1 MSVDLAYIENRF
13 LIFDAA
19 SLAGGDRPSY
29 WEVLLLQCKYRSFT
43 VGTTQVG
50 ECSACPSNAAAANSA
65 TNTDA
70 WADGSNAT
78 ADATTANAANA
89 NSNAIQQP
97 GSRTR
102 RACSPASLTRR
113 ARPRRRSLLFSF
125 LLSPHP
131 NPTHYDPC
139 SSNDT
144 ILKFDQHPLRPPY
157 DPLRPTSLKKTVLN
171 VIITFIM

>member
-89 NSNAIQQP
+89 NSNADAAAAAAAAATVH
-97 GSRTR
+97 GHAKLRL
-102 RACSPASLTRR
+102 CG
-113 ARPRRRSLLFSF
+113 FS
-125 LLSPHP
+125 
-131 NPTHYDPC
+131 
-139 SSNDT
+139 
-144 ILKFDQHPLRPPY
+144 
-157 DPLRPTSLKKTVLN
+157 
-171 VIITFIM
+171 